1 MRMFPVL
8 TEAPATTVLR
18 FPDRALDAR
27 ELADHASQLARGL
40 TGTRRVAVW
49 AERRIKTCVGVVAGL
64 LAGVPV
70 VPVDPKSGEREL
82 EHTVGDSDPEIVL
95 AGHEARLTRQLAGR
109 RLLTVDLDTNT
120 GAAAALPTEPDPETS
135 ALIVY
140 TSGTTGPPK
149 GAMLPRRAIT
159 SNLDAIA
166 DAWAW
171 TAGDVVASALPLF
184 HVHGLVL
191 GILGP
196 LRRGGY
202 ARYVGR
208 FSLDA
213 IATTLRQDATMLFG
227 VPTMYRRLAD
237 AAEQDAQVAAAL
249 GRARLLV
256 SGSNALPPA
265 EHARIEALTG
275 QRIVE
280 RYGMTE
286 TLMNASTRAD
296 GDRRA
301 GTVRPPLHG
310 VQVRLVDDGGRTL
323 DTTDG
328 QTMGE
333 IHVRGP
339 NVFLEYLNLPDA
351 TAGAFHEG
359 WFATDDVATRSAD
372 GYLHI
377 VGRRATDLIESGG
390 YKIGA
395 GEIEDVL
402 REHPAVEDAAV
413 TGEPDDDLGERIV
426 AWVVRRPGKQ
436 VSGDELVSYVARML
450 DPHKRPRVVRFVDEL
465 PHDALGKVQK
475 NRLPR

>member
-1 MRMFPVL
+1 
-8 TEAPATTVLR
+8 
-18 FPDRALDAR
+18 
-27 ELADHASQLARGL
+27 
-40 TGTRRVAVW
+40 
-49 AERRIKTCVGVVAGL
+49 
-64 LAGVPV
+64 
-70 VPVDPKSGEREL
+70 
-82 EHTVGDSDPEIVL
+82 
-95 AGHEARLTRQLAGR
+95 
-109 RLLTVDLDTNT
+109 
-120 GAAAALPTEPDPETS
+120 
-135 ALIVY
+135 
-140 TSGTTGPPK
+140 
-149 GAMLPRRAIT
+149 MLPRRAIT
-159 SNLDAIA
+159 SNLDALA

-196 LRRGGY
+196 LRRGGC

-208 FSLDA
+208 FSPDA
-213 IATTLRQDATMLFG
+213 IATALRQDATMLFG

-301 GTVRPPLHG
+301 GTVGPPLHG
-310 VQVRLVDDGGRTL
+310 VQVRLVDDAGRTL

-359 WFATDDVATRSAD
+359 WFATGDVATRSAD

>member
-1 MRMFPVL
+1 MFPVL
-8 TEAPATTVLR
+8 TEAPVMTVLR
-18 FPDRALDAR
+18 FPDRALNTR
-27 ELADHASQLARGL
+27 EFADHASQLARGL
-40 TGTRRVAVW
+40 AGTRRVAVW
-49 AERRIKTCVGVVAGL
+49 AERRIETCVGVVAGL

-82 EHTVGDSDPEIVL
+82 EHIVGESDPEIVL
-95 AGHEARLTRQLAGR
+95 AGPGARLPRQLAGH

-120 GAAAALPTEPDPETS
+120 GAAAALPTEPDPET
-135 ALIVY
+135 
-140 TSGTTGPPK
+140 P
-149 GAMLPRRAIT
+149 GADRLHVRYHRPAEGAVLPQRAIT
-159 SNLDAIA
+159 SNLDALA

-196 LRRGGY
+196 LRRGGC

-208 FSLDA
+208 FSPDA
-213 IATTLRQDATMLFG
+213 IATALRQDATMLFG

-256 SGSNALPPA
+256 SGSDALPPA

-301 GTVRPPLHG
+301 GTVGPPLHG
-310 VQVRLVDDGGRTL
+310 VQVRLVDDGGRML

-328 QTMGE
+328 HTMGE

-359 WFATDDVATRSAD
+359 WFATGDVATRSAD

-465 PHDALGKVQK
+465 PHDALGKVQN

>member
-1 MRMFPVL
+1 V
-8 TEAPATTVLR
+8 
-18 FPDRALDAR
+18 
-27 ELADHASQLARGL
+27 
-40 TGTRRVAVW
+40 
-49 AERRIKTCVGVVAGL
+49 
-64 LAGVPV
+64 
-70 VPVDPKSGEREL
+70 
-82 EHTVGDSDPEIVL
+82 
-95 AGHEARLTRQLAGR
+95 
-109 RLLTVDLDTNT
+109 
-120 GAAAALPTEPDPETS
+120 
-135 ALIVY
+135 
-140 TSGTTGPPK
+140 
-149 GAMLPRRAIT
+149 LPRRAIT
-159 SNLDAIA
+159 SNLDALA

-171 TAGDVVASALPLF
+171 TAGDVAASALPLF
-184 HVHGLVL
+184 HVHGLVF

-196 LRRGGY
+196 LRRGGC

-208 FSLDA
+208 FSPDA
-213 IATTLRQDATMLFG
+213 IATALRQDATMLFG
-227 VPTMYRRLAD
+227 VPTMYRCLAD

-256 SGSNALPPA
+256 SGSDALPPA

-301 GTVRPPLHG
+301 GTVGPPLHG

-328 QTMGE
+328 HTMGE

-359 WFATDDVATRSAD
+359 WFATGDAATRSAD
-372 GYLHI
+372 AYLHI

-426 AWVVRRPGKQ
+426 ASGRAPPRQAGQRRR
-436 VSGDELVSYVARML
+436 ARQL
-450 DPHKRPRVVRFVDEL
+450 RRTHARPAQAPAGRPLRRRAAARRSRQGAEEPPTPMTAGEGYAPPPTTDT
-465 PHDALGKVQK
+465 AACGTT
-475 NRLPR
+475 PR

>member
-1 MRMFPVL
+1 
-8 TEAPATTVLR
+8 
-18 FPDRALDAR
+18 
-27 ELADHASQLARGL
+27 
-40 TGTRRVAVW
+40 VA
-49 AERRIKTCVGVVAGL
+49 
-64 LAGVPV
+64 
-70 VPVDPKSGEREL
+70 
-82 EHTVGDSDPEIVL
+82 
-95 AGHEARLTRQLAGR
+95 
-109 RLLTVDLDTNT
+109 N
-120 GAAAALPTEPDPETS
+120 
-135 ALIVY
+135 
-140 TSGTTGPPK
+140 
-149 GAMLPRRAIT
+149 
-159 SNLDAIA
+159 
-166 DAWAW
+166 
-171 TAGDVVASALPLF
+171 ALPLF

-196 LRRGGY
+196 LRRGGC
-202 ARYVGR
+202 ARYVGQ
-208 FSLDA
+208 FGPGA
-213 IATTLRQDATMLFG
+213 IAAALGEDATMLFG

-450 DPHKRPRVVRFVDEL
+450 DPHKHPRFVRFVDEL